1 MNDMIDLESP
11 DWGELR
17 DAFGPA
23 TQIPRLLRGLR
34 LNPRPTRCPADEPW
48 CSLWSALYHN
58 RSIDSASYA
67 AVPHIVSIG
76 IDADGAIDRSFFLFP
91 KEIVMAQIGGRG
103 PEVSGQLYAELVDS
117 LSLLSKIKIALSDAP
132 VVQDDGSRSVDTDEG
147 WCKQCGHRYDPHV
160 LLALSGDP
168 KDGGVIFC
176 PEFLCTCFS
185 TWSLSENS

>member
-58 RSIDSASYA
+58 RSIYSASYA

-103 PEVSGQLYAELVDS
+103 PEVSGQLYAASQFMPSAD
-117 LSLLSKIKIALSDAP
+117 ALFVGP
-132 VVQDDGSRSVDTDEG
+132 VHGAEG
-147 WCKQCGHRYDPHV
+147 RR
-160 LLALSGDP
+160 ALH
-168 KDGGVIFC
+168 
-176 PEFLCTCFS
+176 
-185 TWSLSENS
+185 